1 MIDNGHDSD
10 STPKI
15 SNTQLKKIRRKIRED
30 QIKPIL
36 PAPPIPQDPFVL
48 VTWGPAAPSAPP
60 NQAVRIRIASWL
72 HFIAIHPLETDPY
85 PAAYPGHL
93 ATPHG
98 VSSPTMMV
106 SFNVV
111 WRIFGAIN
119 AVQLD
124 ATLPAGHLAT
134 LLIHGTLAHHTMRL
148 IR

>member
-60 NQAVRIRIASWL
+60 NQAVRIRIA
-72 HFIAIHPLETDPY
+72 T
-85 PAAYPGHL
+85 AYPGHL